1 METELKTIINTLT
14 KENKKLVQQIEE
26 LKHFIYELKLLLY
39 GTGN

>member
-14 KENKKLVQQIEE
+14 TENKKLTLEIEE
-26 LKHFIYELKLLLY
+26 LNHLIYELKLLLY